1 MSARIG
7 PQRSTKTAAKLRLLP
22 STEEFAD
29 FRRQDTGREVYSQ
42 LPHIEGSTARKDAEY
57 LGKRHREHLPR
68 VTAYCTCD
76 TFRVDLLFKFFQ
88 SRRSSHRTRPKQFD
102 ECIYSPYSYGSEETV
117 DLLGDE
123 IEPDRRSSIAGSNSS
138 HDTIHND
145 IFETGLDRN
154 QPLFREVFCFSY
166 GVVVLWGYT
175 IEEEHRFLRELGRF
189 EIEKLKMDDMEV
201 EEFNYYV
208 TNLYQPRIFN
218 DFIALRD
225 ASNYMIRLSIS
236 HAIAQSVKIS
246 LFEELVNET
255 IDATK
260 DTPQMIA
267 ESGRIKLKREE
278 IMMAVGQLFIL
289 RININL
295 QGSVLDSPEL
305 MWTEPQLEPIYT
317 AARSYL
323 EINQRVALLNQRV
336 EVIGDLLSM
345 LKEQITHTHD
355 ESLEWIV
362 VILMALLVLI
372 AIFSILVDLRFFK

>member
-1 MSARIG
+1 M
-7 PQRSTKTAAKLRLLP
+7 
-22 STEEFAD
+22 
-29 FRRQDTGREVYSQ
+29 
-42 LPHIEGSTARKDAEY
+42 
-57 LGKRHREHLPR
+57 
-68 VTAYCTCD
+68 
-76 TFRVDLLFKFFQ
+76 
-88 SRRSSHRTRPKQFD
+88 
-102 ECIYSPYSYGSEETV
+102 
-117 DLLGDE
+117 
-123 IEPDRRSSIAGSNSS
+123 
-138 HDTIHND
+138 
-145 IFETGLDRN
+145 
-154 QPLFREVFCFSY
+154 FREVFCFTY

-175 IEEEHRFLRELGRF
+175 IDEEHRFLRELGRF
-189 EIEKLKMDDMEV
+189 EIEKLKIEDMEV
-201 EEFNYYV
+201 EEFNYYI
-208 TNLYQPRIFN
+208 TTLYQPRIFN

-267 ESGRIKLKREE
+267 ETGRVNLKREE

-362 VILMALLVLI
+362 VILMGLLVLI
-372 AIFSILVDLRFFK
+372 ALFSIVVDWKLFQ

>member
-1 MSARIG
+1 
-7 PQRSTKTAAKLRLLP
+7 
-22 STEEFAD
+22 
-29 FRRQDTGREVYSQ
+29 
-42 LPHIEGSTARKDAEY
+42 
-57 LGKRHREHLPR
+57 
-68 VTAYCTCD
+68 
-76 TFRVDLLFKFFQ
+76 
-88 SRRSSHRTRPKQFD
+88 
-102 ECIYSPYSYGSEETV
+102 
-117 DLLGDE
+117 
-123 IEPDRRSSIAGSNSS
+123 
-138 HDTIHND
+138 
-145 IFETGLDRN
+145 
-154 QPLFREVFCFSY
+154 
-166 GVVVLWGYT
+166 
-175 IEEEHRFLRELGRF
+175 
-189 EIEKLKMDDMEV
+189 
-201 EEFNYYV
+201 
-208 TNLYQPRIFN
+208 
-218 DFIALRD
+218 
-225 ASNYMIRLSIS
+225 MIRLSIS

-267 ESGRIKLKREE
+267 ETGRVNLKREE

-362 VILMALLVLI
+362 VILMGLLVLI
-372 AIFSILVDLRFFK
+372 ALFSIVVRLADGFKLNDFRLVINNSNKFILLFANTLFYIGGLEAVSITTEESFLFLHYVYIIEEMGKGKKIKPYLSS

>member
-1 MSARIG
+1 MSNRIG

-22 STEEFAD
+22 STEEFDD

-42 LPHIEGSTARKDAEY
+42 IPQIEGSTAKRDAEH
-57 LGKRHREHLPR
+57 LGKRHREFLPR

-88 SRRSSHRTRPKQFD
+88 SRRSSHKTRPKQFD
-102 ECIYSPYSYGSEETV
+102 ECIYSPYSYNNEETT
-117 DLLGDE
+117 DLL
-123 IEPDRRSSIAGSNSS
+123 PDTLESSRGTLNRESS
-138 HDTIHND
+138 QESLQS
-145 IFETGLDRN
+145 IFEESGLDRN
-154 QPLFREVFCFSY
+154 QPLFREVFCFTY

-175 IEEEHRFLRELGRF
+175 IDEEHRFLRELGRF
-189 EIEKLKMDDMEV
+189 EIEKLKIEDMEV
-201 EEFNYYV
+201 EEFNYYI
-208 TNLYQPRIFN
+208 TTLYQPRIFN

-267 ESGRIKLKREE
+267 ETGRVNLKREE

-362 VILMALLVLI
+362 VILMGLLVLI
-372 AIFSILVDLRFFK
+372 ALFSIVVDWKLFQ